1 EEQILTDFEVIFA
14 HNHSEQLKAALAKS
28 SLNYQLIE
36 SENETT
42 ANFKNLALKQAS
54 GEFVLF
60 MGADD
65 FLHPNALIYAKQM
78 IQEDTQASVFKLA
91 IKKTNLDKNTTL
103 AEERAP
109 FYQRDIIKSLNSF
122 LTKKELSVS
131 LDQ

>member
-1 EEQILTDFEVIFA
+1 
-14 HNHSEQLKAALAKS
+14 
-28 SLNYQLIE
+28 
-36 SENETT
+36 
-42 ANFKNLALKQAS
+42 
-54 GEFVLF
+54 EFVLF

-131 LDQ
+131 LDQPEQLIQSLFEEAVIPHDYKQVPLADYFTKLNYHFQTTGLIVR